1 MDASIVCVSKS
12 DGQWIG
18 SKIKNSNQSST
29 KINFKELTESELYPN
44 LAQNIVREIY
54 LIKNEQLEEM
64 TPKCTRDLVKNVL
77 RIPTRKARRSYS
89 KEVKQLSDLVLMF
102 YIHYF

>member
-1 MDASIVCVSKS
+1 VSKS
-12 DGQWIG
+12 DGQWIDPN
-18 SKIKNSNQSST
+18 IKNSNQSST

-54 LIKNEQLEEM
+54 LINNEKLEEM
-64 TPKCTRDLVKNVL
+64 TPKCTSKDLVKNVL
-77 RIPTRKARRSYS
+77 RIPTRKVRRSYS

-102 YIHYF
+102 CIHYF